1 MTDNQRLPKSRE
13 ERLRMAYG
21 AIDQMQLGEREAEVK
36 LALKALLI
44 ARGCIRL
51 PGTQKA
57 RRKMLQ
63 RLYPALVKYSRA
75 SEAETL
81 GALVNDVIGALSP
94 DWDFS
99 PHRALGDPVKDIYQE
114 SETAKRAR
122 ELLKEET
129 VPLVIFMKK
138 IYQSFI
144 EPEEATEE
152 ERAETEEAIN
162 V

>member
-1 MTDNQRLPKSRE
+1 MSNHQQLQKSRE
-13 ERLRMAYG
+13 ECLRQAYEV
-21 AIDQMQLGEREAEVK
+21 IEQMQLGEREAEVK

-51 PGTQKA
+51 PETPDA

-81 GALVNDVIGALSP
+81 GALINEVIGALSP

-99 PHRALGDPVKDIYQE
+99 PHRALGDLVGDIYQE

-129 VPLVIFMKK
+129 VPLVILMKK
-138 IYQSFI
+138 IYQSSI
-144 EPEEATEE
+144 ESKEATEE
-152 ERAETEEAIN
+152 EQAEEEASHA
-162 V
+162 

>member
-1 MTDNQRLPKSRE
+1 MSNNQQPQVSREQRLRQ
-13 ERLRMAYG
+13 AYD
-21 AIDQMQLGEREAEVK
+21 AIEQMQLGEREAEVK
-36 LALKALLI
+36 LALKALLV

-51 PGTQKA
+51 PSTPKA
-57 RRKMLQ
+57 RRKMLL
-63 RLYPALVKYSRA
+63 RVYPAIVKYSRA

-94 DWDFS
+94 SWDFF
-99 PHRALGDPVKDIYQE
+99 PHPALGDPVEDIYQE

-129 VPLVIFMKK
+129 VPLTILMKK
-138 IYQSFI
+138 VYQSFI
-144 EPEEATEE
+144 EPEEAVEE
-152 ERAETEEAIN
+152 AQAETEEETN

>member
-1 MTDNQRLPKSRE
+1 MSNNRQPQASREQRLRQ
-13 ERLRMAYG
+13 AYD
-21 AIDQMQLGEREAEVK
+21 AIEQMQLGEREAEVK
-36 LALKALLI
+36 LALKALLV

-51 PGTQKA
+51 PSSPQA
-57 RRKMLQ
+57 RRKMLL
-63 RLYPALVKYSRA
+63 RVYPALVKYSRA

-99 PHRALGDPVKDIYQE
+99 PHRALGDPVEDIYQK
-114 SETAKRAR
+114 SKTARHAR

-129 VPLVIFMKK
+129 VPLVILMKK

-144 EPEEATEE
+144 EPEEAIEE
-152 ERAETEEAIN
+152 EQAETQEEIN

>member
-1 MTDNQRLPKSRE
+1 MTGNQKSSREQRLQQ
-13 ERLRMAYG
+13 AYE
-21 AIDQMQLGEREAEVK
+21 AIEQMQLGEREAEVK
-36 LALKALLI
+36 LALKALLVM
-44 ARGCIRL
+44 RGCIRL
-51 PGTQKA
+51 PETPNA
-57 RRKMLQ
+57 RRKTLQ
-63 RLYPALVKYSRA
+63 RLYPALVKYTRA

-129 VPLVIFMKK
+129 VPLVILMKK

-152 ERAETEEAIN
+152 EQAEEEASHA
-162 V
+162 